1 MFPVL
6 VENDPDNSLVDEEY
20 LIEDDMT
27 RFMVARDG
35 DHLMTPFQCEKC
47 HSSTFRAEQEIWC
60 AQLMISCPYALDG
73 PLLICFGQG
82 KDI

>member
-1 MFPVL
+1 MLGVKDL
-6 VENDPDNSLVDEEY
+6 DNSLVDKEY

-47 HSSTFRAEQEIWC
+47 YFFNMRGQARNMESQANELVS
-60 AQLMISCPYALDG
+60 
-73 PLLICFGQG
+73 IC
-82 KDI
+82 IR